1 MRMTSNNGGTPTMS
15 HDDDTPNSQIYNYL
29 TEIWSS
35 LEDRHTGAEEHA
47 LELKAELE
55 KIRDMLKHFGK
66 RMNDLE
72 FAIHRIA
79 NPAKKKP
86 VLRDGDLVGGSYE

>member
-1 MRMTSNNGGTPTMS
+1 MS

-86 VLRDGDLVGGSYE
+86 VLHDGDLVGGSYE

>member
-1 MRMTSNNGGTPTMS
+1 MS
-15 HDDDTPNSQIYNYL
+15 TDDNDTPNSQIYNYL

-35 LEDRHTGAEEHA
+35 LEDRHTGTEEHA

-55 KIRDMLKHFGK
+55 KVRDMLKHFGK
-66 RMNDLE
+66 RLTDIE

-79 NPAKKKP
+79 NPGKKKP
-86 VLRDGDLVGGSYE
+86 AYSDHDGDLVGGSYE